1 VGRDESGAL
10 VMRIN
15 TTNNSAFFKR
25 AISGLVALI
34 MALALSGCSNDS
46 NMGMD
51 HEGHSSMAT
60 GDLTG
65 ADIMFLQMMIP
76 HHQQAID
83 ISDLALTISAD
94 SELLALAKDIRD
106 GQSAEIIT
114 MKAWLDA
121 AGADLDPGH
130 SMGHDMGGMLGDSE
144 LAALKAATGKSFD
157 LLWLKGMTGHHDG
170 AIHMAT
176 MIEDA
181 SNPEIKSF
189 GQAIVIAQSAQNKQ
203 MAAMIKRMG

>member
-1 VGRDESGAL
+1 
-10 VMRIN
+10 MRIN
-15 TTNNSAFFKR
+15 TKNNSVFKPVI
-25 AISGLVALI
+25 AGLVALI
-34 MALALSGCSNDS
+34 MAVALAGCSNDS

-83 ISDLALTISAD
+83 ISDLALTKSSD

-106 GQSAEIIT
+106 GQGAEIVT
-114 MKAWLDA
+114 MKAWLDK

-130 SMGHDMGGMLGDSE
+130 STGHDMGGMLDDSQLAE
-144 LAALKAATGKSFD
+144 LKSATGKNFD

-170 AIHMAT
+170 ALHMAT
-176 MIEDA
+176 MITDA
-181 SNPEIKSF
+181 RNAEIKSF
-189 GQAIVIAQSAQNKQ
+189 GQAIVATQSAQNKQ

>member
-1 VGRDESGAL
+1 MGRDESGAL

-15 TTNNSAFFKR
+15 TTNNSVFKPVI
-25 AISGLVALI
+25 AGLVALI
-34 MALALSGCSNDS
+34 MVMALAGCSKDAS
-46 NMGMD
+46 MGMD
-51 HEGHSSMAT
+51 HEGHSSKAS
-60 GDLTG
+60 GDLSSD
-65 ADIMFLQMMIP
+65 DIMFLQMMIP
-76 HHQQAID
+76 HHQQAIEM
-83 ISDLALTISAD
+83 SDLALTKSSD

-106 GQSAEIIT
+106 GQGAEIVK
-114 MKAWLDA
+114 MKAWLDK

-170 AIHMAT
+170 AIDMAA
-176 MIEDA
+176 MIENA
-181 SNPEIKSF
+181 ENAEIKSF
-189 GQAIVIAQSAQNKQ
+189 GQAIVTTQSAQNKQ

>member
-1 VGRDESGAL
+1 VGRDEGGAL
-10 VMRIN
+10 VMRMS
-15 TTNNSAFFKR
+15 TTNNSAFKR
-25 AISGLVALI
+25 VIAGLVALI
-34 MALALSGCSNDS
+34 MVMALAGCSKDS
-46 NMGMD
+46 SMGMD
-51 HEGHSSMAT
+51 HEGHSSMAS
-60 GDLTG
+60 GDLSSD
-65 ADIMFLQMMIP
+65 DIMFLQMMIP

-83 ISDLALTISAD
+83 ISDLALTKSSD

-106 GQSAEIIT
+106 GQGAEIVK
-114 MKAWLDA
+114 MKAWLDK

-170 AIHMAT
+170 AIDMAA
-176 MIEDA
+176 MIENA
-181 SNPEIKSF
+181 ENAEIKSF
-189 GQAIVIAQSAQNKQ
+189 GQAIVTTQSAQNKQ

>member
-1 VGRDESGAL
+1 MGRDESGAL

-15 TTNNSAFFKR
+15 TTNNSVFKPVI
-25 AISGLVALI
+25 AGLVALI
-34 MALALSGCSNDS
+34 MALSISGCASASNK
-46 NMGMD
+46 GMD
-51 HEGHSSMAT
+51 HEGHSSEAS
-60 GDLTG
+60 GDLSS
-65 ADIMFLQMMIP
+65 DDVMFLQMMIP

-83 ISDLALTISAD
+83 MSDLVLTKSSD

-106 GQSAEIIT
+106 EQGAEIVK
-114 MKAWLDA
+114 MKAWLDK

-130 SMGHDMGGMLGDSE
+130 SMGHDMGGMLSDSE
-144 LAALKAATGKSFD
+144 LAALEAATGKNFD

-170 AIHMAT
+170 AIDMAA

-181 SNPEIKSF
+181 DNDEIKSF
-189 GQAIVIAQSAQNKQ
+189 GQAIVTSQSAQNKQ

>member
-1 VGRDESGAL
+1 
-10 VMRIN
+10 MRMS
-15 TTNNSAFFKR
+15 TTNNSVFKPVI
-25 AISGLVALI
+25 AGLVALI
-34 MALALSGCSNDS
+34 MVMALAGCSKDS
-46 NMGMD
+46 SMGMD
-51 HEGHSSMAT
+51 HEGHSSMAS
-60 GDLTG
+60 GDLSSD
-65 ADIMFLQMMIP
+65 DIMFLQMMIP

-83 ISDLALTISAD
+83 ISDLALTKSSD

-106 GQSAEIIT
+106 GQGAEIVK
-114 MKAWLDA
+114 MKAWLDGA
-121 AGADLDPGH
+121 NAGMDPGH
-130 SMGHDMGGMLGDSE
+130 SMGHDMSGMLSDSE

-170 AIHMAT
+170 AIDMAA

-189 GQAIVIAQSAQNKQ
+189 GQAIVTAQSAQNKQ

>member
-15 TTNNSAFFKR
+15 TKNNSVFKPVI
-25 AISGLVALI
+25 AGLVALI
-34 MALALSGCSNDS
+34 MAVALAGCSNDS

-83 ISDLALTISAD
+83 ISDLALTKSTD

-106 GQSAEIIT
+106 GQGTEIVT
-114 MKAWLDA
+114 MKAWLDK

-130 SMGHDMGGMLGDSE
+130 STGHDMGGMLDDSQLAE
-144 LAALKAATGKSFD
+144 LKSATGKNFD

-170 AIHMAT
+170 ALHMAT
-176 MIEDA
+176 MITDA
-181 SNPEIKSF
+181 RNADIKSF
-189 GQAIVIAQSAQNKQ
+189 GQAIVATQSAQNKQ

>member
-15 TTNNSAFFKR
+15 TTNNSVFKPVI
-25 AISGLVALI
+25 AGLVALI
-34 MALALSGCSNDS
+34 MALSISGCASASNK
-46 NMGMD
+46 GMD
-51 HEGHSSMAT
+51 HEGHSSEAS
-60 GDLTG
+60 GDLSS
-65 ADIMFLQMMIP
+65 DDVMFLQMMIP

-83 ISDLALTISAD
+83 MSDLALTKSSD

-106 GQSAEIIT
+106 EQGAEIVK
-114 MKAWLDA
+114 MKAWLDK

-130 SMGHDMGGMLGDSE
+130 SMGHGMGGMLSDSE
-144 LAALKAATGKSFD
+144 LAALKAATGKNFD
-157 LLWLKGMTGHHDG
+157 LLWLKGMTGHHVG
-170 AIHMAT
+170 AIDMAT

-181 SNPEIKSF
+181 DNDEIKSF
-189 GQAIVIAQSAQNKQ
+189 GQAIVTSQSAQNKQ

>member
-1 VGRDESGAL
+1 MGRDESGAL

-15 TTNNSAFFKR
+15 TTNNSVFKPVI
-25 AISGLVALI
+25 AGLVALI
-34 MALALSGCSNDS
+34 MALSISGCASASNK
-46 NMGMD
+46 GMD
-51 HEGHSSMAT
+51 HEGHSSEAS
-60 GDLTG
+60 GDLSS
-65 ADIMFLQMMIP
+65 DDVMFLQMMIP

-83 ISDLALTISAD
+83 MSDLALTKSTD

-106 GQSAEIIT
+106 EQGAEIVK
-114 MKAWLDA
+114 MKAWLDK

-130 SMGHDMGGMLGDSE
+130 SMGHGMGGMLSDSE

-170 AIHMAT
+170 AIDMAA

-181 SNPEIKSF
+181 DNDEIKSF
-189 GQAIVIAQSAQNKQ
+189 GQAIVTSQSAQNKQ

>member
-1 VGRDESGAL
+1 MGRDESGAL

-15 TTNNSAFFKR
+15 TAKNSAFFTR
-25 AISGLVALI
+25 AIAGLAVVV
-34 MALALSGCSNDS
+34 MAMAISGCSNGDS
-46 NMGMD
+46 MGMD
-51 HEGHSSMAT
+51 HEGHSSMAS

-83 ISDLALTISAD
+83 ISDLALTRSAD
-94 SELLALAKDIRD
+94 PELLALAKDIRD

-114 MKAWLDA
+114 MKAWL
-121 AGADLDPGH
+121 AGANAGMDPGH
-130 SMGHDMGGMLGDSE
+130 SMGDSMGGMLSGSE

-170 AIHMAT
+170 AIDMAA

-181 SNPEIKSF
+181 ENAEIKSF
-189 GQAIVIAQSAQNKQ
+189 GQAIVSAQSAQNKQ

>member
-15 TTNNSAFFKR
+15 TTNNSGFFTR
-25 AISGLVALI
+25 VIAGLAVVIMA
-34 MALALSGCSNDS
+34 MALAGCSKDGS
-46 NMGMD
+46 KAMD
-51 HEGHSSMAT
+51 HEGHSSMAS
-60 GDLTG
+60 GDLSG
-65 ADIMFLQMMIP
+65 DDIMFLQMMIP

-83 ISDLALTISAD
+83 MSDLALTKSSD

-106 GQSAEIIT
+106 GQGAEIVK
-114 MKAWLDA
+114 MKAWLDK

-130 SMGHDMGGMLGDSE
+130 SMGDSMGGMLSDSE
-144 LAALKAATGKSFD
+144 LAALNAATGKSFD

-170 AIHMAT
+170 AIDMAA

-181 SNPEIKSF
+181 ENAEIKSF
-189 GQAIVIAQSAQNKQ
+189 GQAIVSAQSAQNKQ

>member
-15 TTNNSAFFKR
+15 TANNSVFKPVI
-25 AISGLVALI
+25 AGLVALI
-34 MALALSGCSNDS
+34 MVMALAGCSKDGS
-46 NMGMD
+46 MGMD
-51 HEGHSSMAT
+51 HEGHSSDAS
-60 GDLTG
+60 GDLSG
-65 ADIMFLQMMIP
+65 DDVMFLQMMIP

-83 ISDLALTISAD
+83 MSDLALTKSTD

-106 GQSAEIIT
+106 EQAAEIVK
-114 MKAWLDA
+114 MKAWLDK

-130 SMGHDMGGMLGDSE
+130 SMGHGMGGMLSDSE
-144 LAALKAATGKSFD
+144 LAALKAATGKNFD
-157 LLWLKGMTGHHDG
+157 LLWLKGMTGHHVG
-170 AIHMAT
+170 AIDMAT

-181 SNPEIKSF
+181 DNDEIKSF
-189 GQAIVIAQSAQNKQ
+189 GQAIVTSQSAQNKQ